1 MPYLER
7 ADCVLVIDHDV
18 PWVPAQGSLSHGSK
32 VIQIDIDPYKRELPN
47 WHLPV
52 DLVMQADAGVASYA
66 IAEEVARRA
75 SPEDRVRIQSRRD
88 AIAAEHRALG
98 DGWTALARSLESR
111 TPIAPDFAAAC
122 LNEIID
128 ADSIVVNE
136 AVSNNPVLWH
146 HVRLDAPG
154 TWFQSL
160 GSGLGWGLG
169 AALGAKLAA
178 PSRTVISIVGDGSWI
193 FGSPLAVYWAA
204 ERCHSPFLTVVF
216 NNRAYAAT
224 IDAVDQIAPRGAAR
238 TSGHYPACNLPDPP
252 FHAPVAAALGLWARP
267 VNDPAHLRSA
277 LREALAEVRGGRSA
291 LVDIH
296 VASSR
301 TERGPSA

>member
-1 MPYLER
+1 M
-7 ADCVLVIDHDV
+7 
-18 PWVPAQGSLSHGSK
+18 
-32 VIQIDIDPYKRELPN
+32 PN

-52 DLVMQADAGVASYA
+52 DLVMQADAGVATHA
-66 IAEEVARRA
+66 ISEEVARRA
-75 SPEDRVRIQSRRD
+75 SPEDRARIQSRRD
-88 AIAAEHRALG
+88 AIASEHRALAG
-98 DGWTALARSLESR
+98 GWSERARSLESR

-136 AVSNNPVLWH
+136 AVSNNAVLWH

-178 PSRTVISIVGDGSWI
+178 PSRTVISIVGDGSWV

-204 ERCHSPFLTVVF
+204 ERCGSPFLTVVF

-224 IDAVDQIAPRGAAR
+224 IDAISQMAPNGAAR
-238 TSGHYPACNLPDPP
+238 TSGHYPACNLPDRCPTR
-252 FHAPVAAALGLWARP
+252 RP
-267 VNDPAHLRSA
+267 
-277 LREALAEVRGGRSA
+277 RGA
-291 LVDIH
+291 VC
-296 VASSR
+296 
-301 TERGPSA
+301 GPGQ